1 MLYLQQNSKSFF
13 KMTAIEIRRELD
25 YELTKIPDIEPLLF
39 RILNYVKDLKN
50 NYIHNATANED
61 EAMKAYENSL
71 SQQER
76 EAVYEFVD
84 TIKKRVADVEN
95 ANKKGETF
103 GRKAEDFLAELK
115 KEAK

>member
-1 MLYLQQNSKSFF
+1 
-13 KMTAIEIRRELD
+13 
-25 YELTKIPDIEPLLF
+25 
-39 RILNYVKDLKN
+39 
-50 NYIHNATANED
+50 
-61 EAMKAYENSL
+61 MKAYENSL

>member
-1 MLYLQQNSKSFF
+1 
-13 KMTAIEIRRELD
+13 MTAIEIRRELD

-115 KEAK
+115 KEVK